1 MMLFQEKKR
10 GIHKKDRKHPHF
22 FLILLILIALF
33 SSSAF
38 SLGLTGAKLGTIIYE
53 PGKKI
58 FNQYEVQDTSLSTI
72 VSIGGEL
79 GKYVNI
85 TKIDEKHYDMYVE
98 FPQEF
103 LDPGTYFFTLTASEQ
118 LTGEEQGIG
127 SLLSVTKQFEVKVYS
142 HEKDILISLSSPSVN
157 VNSTVELNI
166 GIESITY
173 SEIGSVQGQVT
184 IYNSAGI
191 EIGTVFTP
199 KITLPA
205 LSTIMLKA
213 SFPTLGLFPGNYR
226 AKAVVFYDGYKKE
239 AESSFKIGNLDLLLK
254 NYTSELT
261 TGFTEFKVGVI
272 NNWGD
277 DLNNVYAKIFIE
289 GSELLQTPSIT
300 LAGWQEG
307 LLQGIIK
314 PDLIPGNYSGGI
326 ILYYEGESKQEE
338 VQFQILE
345 EIKPELQEARSE
357 ISKKN
362 TIILVMGLSFSVLL
376 LIMGIILA
384 VITLKKK

>member
-10 GIHKKDRKHPHF
+10 GIYKKDRKHPHF

-166 GIESITY
+166 GVESITY

-184 IYNSAGI
+184 IYDSAGT

-199 KITLPA
+199 KVTLPA
-205 LSTIMLKA
+205 LSTITLKA
-213 SFPTLGLFPGNYR
+213 NFLTLGLSPGNYR
-226 AKAVVFYDGYKKE
+226 AKAIVFYDGYKKE

-261 TGFTEFKVGVI
+261 TGFTEFKAVVI

-277 DLNNVYAKIFIE
+277 DLNNVYAKVFIE
-289 GSELLQTPSIT
+289 GNELLQTPSIT

-326 ILYYEGESKQEE
+326 ILYYEGESKQEDL
-338 VQFQILE
+338 QFQILE